1 MRNTATF
8 QRKAYPIAVRCLTS
22 ILYFF
27 LFSLSSLAACVDK
40 EPVDEE
46 DADPAINPHSSYL
59 EEEESGGNTNS
70 GPAFPVFAD
79 NARAFPGAV
88 GYGRNSEGARA
99 SNAREVYVVTNTNNS
114 GTGSLRDAVSQPGRI
129 IVFNVAGKIDLNK
142 QVLVFLSN
150 QTVLCQTAPAPGIV
164 LYNGRVSSSGA
175 NNVIIRY
182 LRMRAGRQVDGAD
195 EIDAGGAAHGHDQ
208 IYDHCSFTWA
218 TDENFSF
225 NNEKQ
230 SKSLYNCTIQNSII
244 AQGCQNHSCGGL
256 MQTSI
261 DCGITCFR
269 NLLADNKTR
278 NFKVKGL
285 NQYINN
291 VVYNWGNGAAYNAG
305 GDSSGDSNTVIE
317 NNYFIKGPAY
327 TWVNTAYPSTTDRTL
342 FEDETKYHFNQI
354 SSSGDYLVDTYQQV
368 NPTKPFT
375 GGTGTGTF
383 SSYCIGNFY
392 DEDGEPMTWRTVLDE
407 TLRPFAMRMIQ
418 RSGDVFIYDLNAIQ
432 DTFEPELIHW
442 EGKDAVLGVDA
453 VYKSAKV
460 SFSPYDKTELM
471 KQEVITEG
479 LSPFATDLLV
489 RTDYS
494 VGSDDLM
501 NASEGFYMD
510 LFQSVPGRSAP
521 VRYCG

>member
-1 MRNTATF
+1 MLMKNTVFF
-8 QRKAYPIAVRCLTS
+8 QKKACPIAVRCLTS

-195 EIDAGGAAHGHDQ
+195 GG
-208 IYDHCSFTWA
+208 SPRR
-218 TDENFSF
+218 S
-225 NNEKQ
+225 
-230 SKSLYNCTIQNSII
+230 
-244 AQGCQNHSCGGL
+244 
-256 MQTSI
+256 
-261 DCGITCFR
+261 
-269 NLLADNKTR
+269 
-278 NFKVKGL
+278 
-285 NQYINN
+285 
-291 VVYNWGNGAAYNAG
+291 G
-305 GDSSGDSNTVIE
+305 GDCRGLYRRN
-317 NNYFIKGPAY
+317 A
-327 TWVNTAYPSTTDRTL
+327 RL
-342 FEDETKYHFNQI
+342 FD
-354 SSSGDYLVDTYQQV
+354 QQ
-368 NPTKPFT
+368 P
-375 GGTGTGTF
+375 
-383 SSYCIGNFY
+383 
-392 DEDGEPMTWRTVLDE
+392 
-407 TLRPFAMRMIQ
+407 RPDFA
-418 RSGDVFIYDLNAIQ
+418 L
-432 DTFEPELIHW
+432 
-442 EGKDAVLGVDA
+442 
-453 VYKSAKV
+453 
-460 SFSPYDKTELM
+460 
-471 KQEVITEG
+471 
-479 LSPFATDLLV
+479 
-489 RTDYS
+489 
-494 VGSDDLM
+494 
-501 NASEGFYMD
+501 
-510 LFQSVPGRSAP
+510 
-521 VRYCG
+521 

>member
-383 SSYCIGNFY
+383 SSYCIGNF
-392 DEDGEPMTWRTVLDE
+392 M
-407 TLRPFAMRMIQ
+407 
-418 RSGDVFIYDLNAIQ
+418 
-432 DTFEPELIHW
+432 
-442 EGKDAVLGVDA
+442 
-453 VYKSAKV
+453 
-460 SFSPYDKTELM
+460 M
-471 KQEVITEG
+471 KIKMVH
-479 LSPFATDLLV
+479 
-489 RTDYS
+489 
-494 VGSDDLM
+494 
-501 NASEGFYMD
+501 
-510 LFQSVPGRSAP
+510 
-521 VRYCG
+521 